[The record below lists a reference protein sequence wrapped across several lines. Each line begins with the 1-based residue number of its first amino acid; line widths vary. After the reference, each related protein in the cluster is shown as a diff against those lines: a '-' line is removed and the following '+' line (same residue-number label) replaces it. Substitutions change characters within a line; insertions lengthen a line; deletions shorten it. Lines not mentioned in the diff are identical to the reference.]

1 METGGSLAQAIR
13 KPTLTP
19 KAIIH
24 QKFGNKASYKIEEVE
39 EPTQNGCP
47 GLAILQKGPCLYRCS
62 LELPDFSVVT
72 GSFKKKKDAEQAAAQ
87 MALEKVGNASPL
99 LTILISLEF

>member
-24 QKFGNKASYKIEEVE
+24 QQFGNKASYKVEEVE
-39 EPTQNGCP
+39 EPAQNGCP
-47 GLAILQKGPCLYRCS
+47 GLAILQKGPCLYRCR
-62 LELPDFSVVT
+62 LELPDFTVES
-72 GSFKKKKDAEQAAAQ
+72 GSFKKKKDAEQSAAE
-87 MALEKVGNASPL
+87 MALEKVGITL
-99 LTILISLEF
+99 LISL

>member
-1 METGGSLAQAIR
+1 METGGSLVQAIR

-24 QKFGNKASYKIEEVE
+24 QKFGSKASYTVEEVE

-62 LELPDFSVVT
+62 LDLPDFTVVS
-72 GSFKKKKDAEQAAAQ
+72 GSFKKKKDAEQSAAQ
-87 MALEKVGNASPL
+87 IALEKVLIFLVS
-99 LTILISLEF
+99 ILISL